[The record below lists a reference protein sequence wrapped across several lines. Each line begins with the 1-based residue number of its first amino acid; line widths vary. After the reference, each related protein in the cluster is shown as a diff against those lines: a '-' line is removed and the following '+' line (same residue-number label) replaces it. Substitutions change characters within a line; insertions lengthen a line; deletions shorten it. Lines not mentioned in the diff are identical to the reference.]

1 MLELEPD
8 YDFIPVFAEQA
19 LITSQMR
26 NLIMTTKEKDRQA
39 EREGERER
47 ERERAREREK
57 EEKLIALTL
66 HREHACMNAPERRES
81 GARRGNRDRT
91 MEGAMSFPLMGCQ
104 RSDIN
109 SRPHATVEFIGSRF
123 NFIPPAN
130 RSSTLRI
137 DLRSTVALVDRGICN
152 GKENDDAFQ

>member
-26 NLIMTTKEKDRQA
+26 NLIMTAKEKDRQA

-47 ERERAREREK
+47 EGGREGGRE

-66 HREHACMNAPERRES
+66 TSGRGRGRHACMNAPERRES
-81 GARRGNRDRT
+81 GARRGNRDRA
-91 MEGAMSFPLMGCQ
+91 MEGAP
-104 RSDIN
+104 
-109 SRPHATVEFIGSRF
+109 
-123 NFIPPAN
+123 
-130 RSSTLRI
+130 
-137 DLRSTVALVDRGICN
+137 
-152 GKENDDAFQ
+152 

>member
-47 ERERAREREK
+47 ER
-57 EEKLIALTL
+57 
-66 HREHACMNAPERRES
+66 
-81 GARRGNRDRT
+81 
-91 MEGAMSFPLMGCQ
+91 
-104 RSDIN
+104 
-109 SRPHATVEFIGSRF
+109 
-123 NFIPPAN
+123 
-130 RSSTLRI
+130 
-137 DLRSTVALVDRGICN
+137 
-152 GKENDDAFQ
+152 